1 MNKFCKENLAVPW
14 KNLDC
19 GTRNVHLIPF
29 CSLLQLEYEKM
40 KGKLEEQLNSRMES
54 KTKGIEKIMM
64 ENERLRKD
72 IKKVHYSFDHFH
84 TNSNLNIGG
93 LHINLF
99 NFPKYRRPRPQKS

>member
-1 MNKFCKENLAVPW
+1 MGQGKETAV
-14 KNLDC
+14 
-19 GTRNVHLIPF
+19 TYLIPF

-40 KGKLEEQLNSRMES
+40 KGKLEEQLSSRMES

-72 IKKVHYSFDHFH
+72 IKKVYYSFDHFH

-99 NFPKYRRPRPQKS
+99 DFPNYRRQRQQKN